1 MTASGYL
8 QFTLDII
15 FQESGN
21 WILLV
26 CSFQTYGYHDYYHKN
41 VTNPYFF
48 FDNFILPMGYV
59 SLLMK
64 Q

>member
-41 VTNPYFF
+41 VTNP
-48 FDNFILPMGYV
+48 
-59 SLLMK
+59 
-64 Q
+64 